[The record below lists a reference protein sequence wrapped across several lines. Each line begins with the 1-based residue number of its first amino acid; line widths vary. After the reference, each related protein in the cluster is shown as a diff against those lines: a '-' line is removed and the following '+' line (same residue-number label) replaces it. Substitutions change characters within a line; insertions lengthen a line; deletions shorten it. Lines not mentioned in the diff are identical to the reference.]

1 MARSMRAV
9 YIGVDAT
16 NPTLILR
23 VRSFLRAG
31 VEVTSFTFRRKK
43 YNVDFQ
49 PEWSN
54 VHLGQTKDRNYL
66 QRLPTLFAGL
76 MRIVKHRKL
85 LREADFIYGRNFDLF
100 MLALFAKWLT
110 GSRACLVYEVEDVQ
124 EIFFKKTLTAKLFR
138 WIERHALKHVDL
150 LVLMSPGFYKGYF
163 KPVQNYAGPYFVL
176 ENKLQLQGKSATPTE
191 RGEAWKKSL
200 GQKWVIG
207 WFGTLRCPK
216 SMALLEEIAKT
227 LGDRVEIYTRGYP
240 TETGLDAYMDI
251 VNRNP
256 NWTYDGEY
264 TIPDDLED
272 MYGRVHFSWCL
283 DFLDEFGNSPLLLA
297 CRMYQGGFYG
307 AVPLAVKGW
316 EMDRWLGEAG
326 IGHVFDPPFADQISR
341 FLTELNLED
350 YLAEREDIMAR
361 REALFLEDGRDTQA
375 MLDQIATLRQAKPA

>member
-1 MARSMRAV
+1 MTRNMRAV

-23 VRSFLRAG
+23 VRSFIRAG
-31 VEVTSFTFRRKK
+31 VNVTSFTFRRKK

-54 VHLGQTKDRNYL
+54 VHLGLTKDRNYL
-66 QRLPTLFAGL
+66 QRLPVLFAGL
-76 MRIVKHRKL
+76 MRIIRHRKC

-110 GSRACLVYEVEDVQ
+110 GSKASLVYEVEDVQ
-124 EIFFKKTLTAKLFR
+124 EIFFKKTLSAKLFR
-138 WIERHALKHVDL
+138 WIERHALNHVDL

-163 KPVQNYAGPYFVL
+163 KPVQNYSGSYYVL
-176 ENKLQLQGKSATPTE
+176 ENKLQLHGKSSLPTE
-191 RGEAWKKSL
+191 RGDVWKRSL
-200 GQKWVIG
+200 GKKWVIG

-216 SMALLEEIAKT
+216 SMVLLEALAQK

-240 TETGLDAYMDI
+240 TETGLEAYMEI

-307 AVPLAVKGW
+307 SVPLAVKGW
-316 EMDRWLGEAG
+316 EMDHWLSEAG
-326 IGHVFDPPFADQISR
+326 IGHVFAPPFVDQIAE
-341 FLTELNLED
+341 FLTELSVDD
-350 YLAEREDIMAR
+350 YIAEREDIMTR
-361 REALFLEDGRDTQA
+361 RDDLFLENGRDTQG
-375 MLDQIATLRQAKPA
+375 MLDTIAALRPA